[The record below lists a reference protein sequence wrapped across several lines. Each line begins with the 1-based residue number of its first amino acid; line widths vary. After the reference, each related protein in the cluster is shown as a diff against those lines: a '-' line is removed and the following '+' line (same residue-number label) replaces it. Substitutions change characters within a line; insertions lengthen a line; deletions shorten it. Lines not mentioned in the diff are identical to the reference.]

1 MDNEG
6 KNLDFVQ
13 LSRRYLRN
21 WRELIKTNALAAEI
35 MMFLVEKATTRG
47 NTTNAI
53 VCSYKVLEEISGY
66 SRPSVARAIRVLKD
80 GNWIQAVK
88 IGNAH
93 AYALNEKV
101 VWREA
106 NNKRQY
112 AIFSATVVSAAS
124 EQDAGFIEDK
134 SKLNRVPMLSSGE
147 VISIDDEYLPPPD
160 QMDIDLVGGVNT
172 SEQPDPWEHLRG
184 ASLEV
189 LEEARAQHLADFRAK
204 KHTN

>member
-1 MDNEG
+1 MLSAVAYFLRLVSIMNNDGQNV
-6 KNLDFVQ
+6 DFVQ
-13 LSRRYLRN
+13 LSRKYLRN
-21 WRELIKTNALAAEI
+21 WRELIKTNALAAEL

-66 SRPSVARAIRVLKD
+66 SRASVARAIKILKD

-124 EQDAGFIEDK
+124 EQEAGFIDDK
-134 SKLNRVPMLSSGE
+134 SKLNRVPMLSPGE
-147 VISIDDEYLPPPD
+147 FISVGDEDLPPPD
-160 QMDIDLVGGVNT
+160 QKDMDLDGIAGDAKERVI
-172 SEQPDPWEHLRG
+172 
-184 ASLEV
+184 LEK
-189 LEEARAQHLADFRAK
+189 LGQKRLLG
-204 KHTN
+204 

>member
-1 MDNEG
+1 MVESVLRLGSIMDNDG
-6 KNLDFVQ
+6 KNVDFVQ

-124 EQDAGFIEDK
+124 EQEAGLIEDTT
-134 SKLNRVPMLSSGE
+134 KLNRVPMLSSGE
-147 VISIDDEYLPPPD
+147 IVTVDDEYLPPPD
-160 QMDIDLVGGVNT
+160 QGDMDLDGVVGDAK
-172 SEQPDPWEHLRG
+172 ERIILEKRG
-184 ASLEV
+184 QKRLI
-189 LEEARAQHLADFRAK
+189 
-204 KHTN
+204 